1 MFDIDFDSLPLWQ
14 IIFLL
19 IIAIDLYILLNLFGV
34 WLWNTILVS
43 MFGFPIITFWKFLG
57 LRWLLDILLPGRSS
71 SKVNKK
77 KEKE

>member
-1 MFDIDFDSLPLWQ
+1 MFDIDFDSPWQ
-14 IIFLL
+14 IILVL
-19 IIAIDLYILLNLFGV
+19 IIAICLYILLNLFGV

-43 MFGFPIITFWKFLG
+43 MFGFPVITFWKFLG